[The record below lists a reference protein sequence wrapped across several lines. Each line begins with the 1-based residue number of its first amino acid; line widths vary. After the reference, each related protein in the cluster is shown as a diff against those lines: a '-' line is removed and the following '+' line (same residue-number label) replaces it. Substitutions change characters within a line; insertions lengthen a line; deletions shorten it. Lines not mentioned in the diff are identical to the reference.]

1 MSEMAMNTPPREAW
15 REETV
20 MEVFFYVTVFFFIQ
34 CLN

>member
-20 MEVFFYVTVFFFIQ
+20 MEVFFYVTFFF
-34 CLN
+34 LFNV